1 VGFLT
6 RTIASARFQCK
17 HHWPILLALG
27 VFAVTTVIL
36 WNLCQYKNG
45 GQFVYTLDD
54 PYIHMA
60 IAKNLVRHGVWGVTP
75 FQFSSSSSS
84 PFWTLCLG
92 LSYALFGVRDLTP
105 FFLNLIFAGLALGL
119 VYFLLRGRLP
129 GWAVFLAL
137 AAVIFFPPLAPLVF
151 SGMEHTAHLF
161 FTLLTVAL
169 AAKTLSQELPSPAL
183 RRGLLVSA
191 FLTTAVRYEGLF
203 LILVLSILFAC
214 RKRWLFTLLFAGAGV
229 LPLAAY
235 GIWSAAQG
243 WYFLPNPVILKGYEG
258 NRAMFNF
265 LEDIF
270 VRGRP
275 LTWRAIERLVPTM
288 VVSRINAHPHLLFL
302 VIPSLI
308 LLVYRRGSFWNPA
321 NVTNAAFIGSALL
334 HMQFAS
340 TGWFFR
346 YEAYVMFL
354 GIYTVAAGLADYLPG
369 REGWQGWGNRLFRAA
384 VVLLL
389 AILVTSPLRVRA
401 AKSLKDTP
409 KASHNI
415 FEQQYQMAF
424 FLRQFYQGQVVAAN
438 DIGAINYL
446 ADFHLVDLAGLGTR
460 ESAAFKLKQIYG
472 SLQVAAVAEQYS
484 TQIALV
490 YDSWFQIPAEWTKVG
505 EWQIRDNVVCGD
517 DTVSFYTVDPAA
529 APSLIENL
537 RAFAPRLPA
546 DVIQREYTPIP

>member
-1 VGFLT
+1 MIRLI
-6 RTIASARFQCK
+6 R
-17 HHWPILLALG
+17 HWPILIALG
-27 VFAVTTVIL
+27 IFAVTTVIL
-36 WNLCQYKNG
+36 WNLCQDKNG

-60 IAKNLVRHGVWGVTP
+60 IAKNVVRHGAWGVTP

-84 PFWTLCLG
+84 PLWTLGLV

-105 FFLNLIFAGLALGL
+105 FILNLIFAGLTLGL
-119 VYFLLRGRLP
+119 VYILLRECLP

-169 AAKTLSQELPSPAL
+169 AAKILSQESPSPVL
-183 RRGLLVSA
+183 RDGLLISA

-203 LILVLSILFAC
+203 LILILSILFAC
-214 RKRWLFTLLFAGAGV
+214 RKRWLFALLFAGAGV
-229 LPLAAY
+229 LPLVVY
-235 GIWSAAQG
+235 GVWSAAQG
-243 WYFLPNPVILKGYEG
+243 WYFLPNPVILKGFDG
-258 NRAMFNF
+258 NRLILDF
-265 LEDIF
+265 LNDVF
-270 VRGRP
+270 VRGQP
-275 LTWRAIERLVPTM
+275 ITWKAVYRLGPVLFIN
-288 VVSRINAHPHLLFL
+288 RINAHPHLLYL
-302 VIPSLI
+302 ILPSLI
-308 LLVYRRGSFWNPA
+308 LLVYRRGSFWTPA
-321 NVTNAAFIGSALL
+321 NITNAAFVGSAVL

-340 TGWFFR
+340 TGWFYR
-346 YEAYVMFL
+346 YEAYVMCF
-354 GIYTVAAGLADYLPG
+354 GIYAVAAGLAGHLPG
-369 REGWQGWGNRLFRAA
+369 RDGWQGFGNWLFRAA
-384 VVLLL
+384 VVIML
-389 AILVTSPLRVRA
+389 AILVSSPLRGRA

-446 ADFHLVDLAGLGTR
+446 ADFRLVDLAGLGTR
-460 ESAAFKLKQIYG
+460 ESAAFKLKRTYG
-472 SLQVAAVAEQYS
+472 SRQVAVVAEQYRA
-484 TQIALV
+484 QIALV

-517 DTVSFYTVDPAA
+517 DTVSFYAVDPAA
-529 APSLIENL
+529 TPGLIENL
-537 RAFAPRLPA
+537 RAFASRLPG
-546 DVIQREYTPIP
+546 DVIQR

>member
-1 VGFLT
+1 MIRLI
-6 RTIASARFQCK
+6 R
-17 HHWPILLALG
+17 HWPILIALG
-27 VFAVTTVIL
+27 IFAVTTVIL
-36 WNLCQYKNG
+36 WNLCQDKNG

-60 IAKNLVRHGVWGVTP
+60 IAKNVVRHGVWGVTP

-84 PFWTLCLG
+84 PLWTLGLV

-105 FFLNLIFAGLALGL
+105 FILNLIFAGLTLGL
-119 VYFLLRGRLP
+119 VYILLRECLP

-169 AAKTLSQELPSPAL
+169 AAKILSQESPSPVL
-183 RRGLLVSA
+183 RDGLLISA

-203 LILVLSILFAC
+203 LILILSILFAC
-214 RKRWLFTLLFAGAGV
+214 RKRWLFALLFAGAGV
-229 LPLAAY
+229 LRL
-235 GIWSAAQG
+235 G
-243 WYFLPNPVILKGYEG
+243 PVLFI
-258 NRAMFNF
+258 N
-265 LEDIF
+265 
-270 VRGRP
+270 
-275 LTWRAIERLVPTM
+275 
-288 VVSRINAHPHLLFL
+288 RINAHPHLLYL
-302 VIPSLI
+302 ILPSLI
-308 LLVYRRGSFWNPA
+308 LLVYRRGSFWTPA
-321 NVTNAAFIGSALL
+321 NITNAAFVGSAVL

-340 TGWFFR
+340 TGWFYR
-346 YEAYVMFL
+346 YEAYVMCF
-354 GIYTVAAGLADYLPG
+354 GIYAVAAGLAGHLPG
-369 REGWQGWGNRLFRAA
+369 RDGWQGFGNWLFRAA
-384 VVLLL
+384 VVIML
-389 AILVTSPLRVRA
+389 AILVSSPLRGRA

-446 ADFHLVDLAGLGTR
+446 ADFRLVDLAGLGTR
-460 ESAAFKLKQIYG
+460 ESAAFKLKRTYG
-472 SLQVAAVAEQYS
+472 SRQVAVVAEQYRA
-484 TQIALV
+484 QIALV

-517 DTVSFYTVDPAA
+517 DTVSFYAVDPAA
-529 APSLIENL
+529 TPGLIENL
-537 RAFAPRLPA
+537 RAFASRLPG
-546 DVIQREYTPIP
+546 DVIQR

>member
-17 HHWPILLALG
+17 HHWPILVALG
-27 VFAVTTVIL
+27 VFAITTVIL
-36 WNLCQYKNG
+36 WNLCQSKNG

-60 IAKNLVRHGVWGVTP
+60 IAKNVVRHGVWGVTP

-84 PFWTLCLG
+84 PLWTLCLV
-92 LSYALFGVRDLTP
+92 LSFVLFGVRDLTP
-105 FFLNLIFAGLALGL
+105 LFLNLIFAGLALGL
-119 VYFLLRGRLP
+119 VYVLLRRRLP
-129 GWAVFLAL
+129 GWVVFLVL
-137 AAVIFFPPLAPLVF
+137 LAVIYFPPLAPLVF

-161 FTLLTVAL
+161 FSLLTVAL
-169 AAKTLSQELPSPAL
+169 AVKTLSQESPSPGL
-183 RRGLLVSA
+183 RWGLLVSA
-191 FLTTAVRYEGLF
+191 FLTTAIRYEGLF
-203 LILVLSILFAC
+203 LILVLSILFVC

-243 WYFLPNPVILKGYEG
+243 WYFLPNPVILKGQEG
-258 NRAMFNF
+258 NRALFNF
-265 LEDIF
+265 LDDLF
-270 VRGRP
+270 VRGSP
-275 LTWRAIERLVPTM
+275 LTWQAIERLVPAM
-288 VVSRINAHPHLLFL
+288 VVSRINAQPHLLYFIL
-302 VIPSLI
+302 PSL
-308 LLVYRRGSFWNPA
+308 LLLIYRRGSFWNPA
-321 NVTNAAFIGSALL
+321 NVTNVVFIGSALL

-340 TGWFFR
+340 TGWFYR
-346 YEAYVMFL
+346 YEAYVMGF
-354 GIYTVAAGLADYLPG
+354 GIYAVAAGLADHLPD
-369 REGWQGWGNRLFRAA
+369 RDGWQGFRNRLFRTA
-384 VVLLL
+384 VVMLL

-424 FLRQFYQGQVVAAN
+424 FLRQFYRGQVVAVN

-472 SLQVAAVAEQYS
+472 SRQVAAVAEQYG
-484 TQIALV
+484 TQVALV
-490 YDSWFQIPAEWTKVG
+490 YDSWFQIPTEWTKVG
-505 EWQIRDNVVCGD
+505 EWQIRDNVICGY
-517 DTVSFYTVDPAA
+517 DTVSFYAVSPTS
-529 APSLIENL
+529 APGLIDNL

-546 DVIQREYTPIP
+546 DVIQRGDYR

>member
-6 RTIASARFQCK
+6 RTIASVRFQCK
-17 HHWPILLALG
+17 YHWSILLALSI
-27 VFAVTTVIL
+27 FTVTTIIL
-36 WNLCQYKNG
+36 WNLCQHKNG

-60 IAKNLVRHGVWGVTP
+60 IAKNVVRHGVWGVTP
-75 FQFSSSSSS
+75 YQYSSSSSS
-84 PFWTLCLG
+84 PLWTLGLV
-92 LSYALFGVRDLTP
+92 LSYGLFGVRDLTP
-105 FFLNLIFAGLALGL
+105 FILNLIFAGLALGL
-119 VYFLLRGRLP
+119 VYIFLHGRLP
-129 GWAVFLAL
+129 GWAVFLVL
-137 AAVIFFPPLAPLVF
+137 AAAIFFPPLAPLVF

-161 FTLLTVAL
+161 LTLLTVAL
-169 AAKTLSQELPSPAL
+169 AAKTLSQESPSPAL

-214 RKRWLFTLLFAGAGV
+214 RKRWLFALLFAGAGV

-243 WYFLPNPVILKGYEG
+243 WYFLPNPVILKGFEG
-258 NRAMFNF
+258 NRAVFNF
-265 LEDIF
+265 LEDTF

-275 LTWRAIERLVPTM
+275 LTWRAIERLVPVM
-288 VVSRINAHPHLLFL
+288 FVSRINAHPHFL
-302 VIPSLI
+302 YLILPSLI
-308 LLVYRRGSFWNPA
+308 LLVYQRGSFWTPA
-321 NVTNAAFIGSALL
+321 NITNTAFVGSAVL

-346 YEAYVMFL
+346 YEAYVMIF
-354 GIYTVAAGLADYLPG
+354 GIYAVATGLADHLPG
-369 REGWQGWGNRLFRAA
+369 RDGWQGWGNRLFRAA
-384 VVLLL
+384 MVLLL
-389 AILVTSPLRVRA
+389 AILVSSPLRARA
-401 AKSLKDTP
+401 VKSLKDTP

-460 ESAAFKLKQIYG
+460 ESAAFKLKQVYG
-472 SLQVAAVAEQYS
+472 PRQVAAVAEQYG

-490 YDSWFQIPAEWTKVG
+490 YDSWFQIPGEWSKVG

-517 DTVSFYTVDPAA
+517 DTVSFYAVDPGA
-529 APSLIENL
+529 APGLLENL
-537 RAFAPRLPA
+537 RTFSPRLPA
-546 DVIQREYTPIP
+546 DVIQRGGYR